1 MMSRGALRSI
11 RIRLRAY
18 TASFRAPSF
27 VAYQLSLPVP
37 PLATIFGLLSAAAG
51 RWILPNEVPW
61 LAYCCT
67 YDARVKD
74 LEAIYGVERKKPEDT
89 PRYSERNIVWREFLV
104 HPELTLFLPVEWQE
118 PFRRPRYP
126 LVLGR
131 SQDLASTEEMTETIL
146 DPVEEGQL
154 FGVLLPVRLIAQN
167 GVTAVLHNLPIA
179 FTADPDRQPVRVE
192 MFGIIDG
199 QRTQRRPSTANIRQ
213 ADGWLVRDRETGI
226 VVPLYRQEW
235 LLHGD
240 R

>member
-1 MMSRGALRSI
+1 MSDGALQAV

-27 VAYQLSLPVP
+27 VAYQLSLAVP

-51 RWILPNEVPW
+51 RWILPDEVPW

-67 YDARVKD
+67 YDTRVKD
-74 LEAIYGVERKKPEDT
+74 LEAIYSVVRGKREEA

-104 HPELTLFLPVEWQE
+104 HPELLLFLPIEWRE

-131 SQDLASTEEMTETIL
+131 SQDVAFTEEMVETTL
-146 DPVEEGQL
+146 DPVEQGQVS
-154 FGVLLPVRLIAQN
+154 GVLLPVHLIAQN
-167 GVTAVLHNLPIA
+167 SVTAVLHNLPIA

-199 QRTQRRPSTANIRQ
+199 QRTQRRPMTATIRQ
-213 ADGWLVRDRETGI
+213 ADGWLVRDRKTGI

-235 LLHGD
+235 LLHGN

>member
-1 MMSRGALRSI
+1 MSRTALHAI

-27 VAYQLSLPVP
+27 VAYQLSLSVP
-37 PLATIFGLLSAAAG
+37 PIATIFGLLSAATG
-51 RWILPNEVPW
+51 RWVLPDELPW
-61 LAYCCT
+61 VAYCCT

-74 LEAIYGVERKKPEDT
+74 LEAIYGVERKKPEEA
-89 PRYSERNIVWREFLV
+89 PRYAERNIVWREFLV
-104 HPELTLFLPVEWQE
+104 NPELILFLPVEWE
-118 PFRRPRYP
+118 VPLRRPRYP

-131 SQDLASTEEMTETIL
+131 SQDLAATEEITETTL
-146 DPVEEGQL
+146 DPVDHGQVV
-154 FGVLLPVRLIAQN
+154 GVLLPVRLIAQN
-167 GVTAVLHNLPIA
+167 RVTALLHNLPIA
-179 FTADPDRQPVRVE
+179 FTADPDRHPIRVE

-199 QRTQRRPSTANIRQ
+199 QRTQRRAITTEIRQ
-213 ADGWLVRDRETGI
+213 AAGWLFRDQETGI